1 MTAPTYTSTST
12 TARNSAS
19 SSSQIAAAVT
29 KHSTSARAEYT
40 GLREVI
46 TPRAA
51 STRMAANT

>member
-19 SSSQIAAAVT
+19 MRSQMAALVM
-29 KHSTSARAEYT
+29 KHRTSDSAECT
-40 GLREVI
+40 GLRATM

-51 STRMAANT
+51 ATRTAANA